1 MSAPSPGRIEKS
13 PILGS
18 HRVPAHL
25 ARRFNQICIGVTAEI
40 FSREDLTPLSFGV
53 MAAVFEAPGSGQR
66 QLANQMGIDVVS
78 FGQMIDLLEQKHLVN
93 GESDPDDRRARRL
106 YVTRRGTE
114 LRRRLRPALLTAQER
129 LLSPLSKAERAA
141 LLDMLVRVIE
151 ANDSSHGPAMV
162 LENHAANPIP
172 HRKSSRRWR

>member
-1 MSAPSPGRIEKS
+1 MDAPSSGWTEK
-13 PILGS
+13 PAILDS

-25 ARRFNQICIGVTAEI
+25 ARRFNQICVGVTAEI
-40 FSREDLTPLSFGV
+40 LAREDLTPQAFGV
-53 MAAVFEAPGSGQR
+53 LAAVFEAPGSGQR

-78 FGQMIDLLEQKHLVN
+78 FGQMIDLLELKHLVKR
-93 GESDPDDRRARRL
+93 ELDPDDRRARRL
-106 YVTRRGTE
+106 HVTKRGTD

-151 ANDSSHGPAMV
+151 ANDSYARPGNGRRKPR
-162 LENHAANPIP
+162 
-172 HRKSSRRWR
+172 RKSDPPPTK